1 MSWHK
6 KYLCGFTLIEV
17 LVSTLLISFAA
28 ILSLSIIRTISQNQI
43 DKGDIARY
51 VVVTKSIR
59 SAFKE
64 YLNAATTAFIANE
77 TICCDNPLTASSTCP
92 SLAGGIA
99 KENLVKQIC
108 AAEVYLDQS
117 LYKIS
122 FTVMQSAPSNG
133 TYFYTSRIRIMD
145 KKTLNFYTATSSEI
159 KFERLSYD
167 QLSNPNW
174 IPIVSGQTPNWNTID
189 TTQTPNWQ

>member
-51 VVVTKSIR
+51 VVVTKSIK

-64 YLNAATTAFIANE
+64 YLNSVSATTFIANE
-77 TICCDNPLTASSTCP
+77 TICCDNSSSTCP
-92 SLAGGIA
+92 SLAGGIE
-99 KENLVKQIC
+99 KETLVKQIC
-108 AAEVYLDQS
+108 AAEIYLDQS
-117 LYKIS
+117 LNKIS

-133 TYFYTSRIRIMD
+133 NYFYTSRIRIMS
-145 KKTLNFYTATSSEI
+145 KKTLNFYTPTSSEI
-159 KFERLSYD
+159 YFERLSYE
-167 QLSNPNW
+167 Q
-174 IPIVSGQTPNWNTID
+174 Q
-189 TTQTPNWQ
+189 